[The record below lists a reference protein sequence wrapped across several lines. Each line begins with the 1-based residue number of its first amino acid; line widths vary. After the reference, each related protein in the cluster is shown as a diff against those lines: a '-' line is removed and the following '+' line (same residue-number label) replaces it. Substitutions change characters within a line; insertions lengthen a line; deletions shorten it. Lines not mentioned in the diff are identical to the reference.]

1 MRRSPCGFGVVLLVL
16 LGTAATAAFGN
27 GPQDRGRAAVEPL
40 RTSFG
45 IQAIPDFP
53 ITDYIIWLFAVY
65 STADS
70 YPVDLG
76 RAMRVIGVGVERSA
90 VGIEPNPL
98 SDMIREVGEKFGPFI
113 EGRVRDSFGRLI
125 EQLGPDLLADVDPVH
140 LPPAFDVDNGRSDEA
155 AVLLPTA
162 EYILNIGSPENVGNG
177 ELSSI
182 TLGCVDG
189 DHDDSDAYQL
199 LSEILRGVTGANLD
213 NEEVPGIDGVR
224 LADVSLDAYTLA
236 LEDGGATDRLTL
248 GGPHV
253 EWILAQLKS
262 PVNLEDSLN
271 GLTFLEVGVDES
283 YLGSWLRN
291 PILDLVGQHIN
302 AGSDVR
308 KLIDAVHAGDERIE
322 WLGYDNSRIS
332 LIVHNGE
339 TGSADL
345 LVLYGHIV
353 EGVISSYR

>member
-1 MRRSPCGFGVVLLVL
+1 MSRGPFGFGFVLLVL
-16 LGTAATAAFGN
+16 LAGTASAAFGN
-27 GPQDRGRAAVEPL
+27 GLEDSGHAAVEPMQ
-40 RTSFG
+40 TAFG

-65 STADS
+65 TTADS
-70 YPVDLG
+70 YPVDFG

-90 VGIEPNPL
+90 VGIYPNPL
-98 SDMIREVGEKFGPFI
+98 SDMIDEVGEKFGPFI
-113 EGRVRDSFGRLI
+113 EGLVQDSFDRLI
-125 EQLGPDLLADVDPVH
+125 EQLGDDLLADVDPIH

-155 AVLLPTA
+155 TVFLPTA

-213 NEEVPGIDGVR
+213 NEEVPGIDGVE
-224 LADVSLDAYTLA
+224 LSDVSLDAYTLA

-248 GGPHV
+248 TGPHV
-253 EWILAQLKS
+253 EWILAQLET
-262 PVNLEDSLN
+262 PINLQDSEN
-271 GLTFLEVGVDES
+271 GLTFLEVGVDEAK
-283 YLGSWLRN
+283 LGGWFRN
-291 PILDLVGQHIN
+291 PILDLVGPRLRS
-302 AGSDVR
+302 ARDVE

-322 WLGYDNSRIS
+322 WLGFDESRIS
-332 LIVHNGE
+332 IIVHNNR
-339 TGSADL
+339 TGSADV
-345 LVLYGHIV
+345 LVLYGDVV
-353 EGVISSYR
+353 ETVISSYE